1 MQRFMTHYIKKIV
14 DNNPMVNCL
23 TNMVTVNF
31 QANALLAIG
40 ASPIMTD
47 EPDAAP
53 QVSKQSQAVVINIG
67 SPFGPGKIEAIH
79 LSIAEANKAGVPV
92 IIDPVGI
99 AALTNRLSFVKNL
112 LEKYTIAAVV
122 GNYSEIAALAGVPSS
137 GKGVD
142 GGQPEKDIKDLV
154 TQVAQAYQTVVV
166 TTGKTD
172 VIGNGK
178 RLAYHT
184 YGDKML
190 GAVTGTGC
198 VATTMV
204 AAFISQAQTADEVLD
219 AASLATAYY
228 AWCGGKAVQACQGP
242 GDLPVHLLN
251 YLYAH
256 SVDAKQHPNSEIDT
270 FIIHEERIDT
280 HEPK

>member
-1 MQRFMTHYIKKIV
+1 METLMRPFIQKIV
-14 DNNPMVNCL
+14 HHNPMVNCL

-53 QVSKQSQAVVINIG
+53 QVSRQSQAVVINIG
-67 SPFGPGKIEAIH
+67 SPFGPGKIEAIK
-79 LSIAEANKAGVPV
+79 LSIAAANQSGVPV
-92 IIDPVGI
+92 VIDPVGI
-99 AALTNRLSFVKNL
+99 AALDNRRFFVQDL
-112 LEKYTIAAVV
+112 LESYDITAVV
-122 GNYSEIAALAGVPSS
+122 GNYSEIAALAGVSS
-137 GKGVD
+137 TGKGVD
-142 GGQPEKDIKDLV
+142 GGQPDRDIKELV
-154 TQVAQAYQTVVV
+154 TEVARKYQTLIVA
-166 TTGKTD
+166 TGKTD
-172 VIGNGK
+172 VMGDGH
-178 RLAYHT
+178 RLFSHS

-204 AAFISQAQTADEVLD
+204 AAFISQASDQKLQLE

-242 GDLPVHLLN
+242 GDLPIHLLN
-251 YLYAH
+251 QLYAY
-256 SVDAKQHPNSEIDT
+256 SVDVHKHDDHELDSLKID
-270 FIIHEERIDT
+270 EERMDD
-280 HEPK
+280 